1 MEITEFLNSPLFMKF
16 FLGGS
21 ILPPYIANSILMLLY
36 RKKPILMKKMQRA
49 FVFCN
54 ISSVVM
60 FVFLLFL
67 SYSGNRMLL
76 LAFSI
81 FVTVLYTVLVIW
93 AFVIYFKK
101 DQILNKSN

>member
-1 MEITEFLNSPLFMKF
+1 MDVTELFNSPLFMKI

-36 RKKPILMKKMQRA
+36 RKKPFLMKKMKHA
-49 FVFCN
+49 FALCN
-54 ISSVVM
+54 ICTVGM
-60 FVFLLFL
+60 FILLLFL
-67 SYSGNRMLL
+67 SYSENLMLL

-93 AFVIYFKK
+93 AFVIYFK
-101 DQILNKSN
+101 QNKMLDKSV